1 MSSSS
6 QLSQSLQSLSE
17 SLKTTNTLILRLA
30 KLTFQP
36 GSEGLDESNTVRVE
50 LSQDV
55 HESLKQHEEDLEL
68 LKQEVT
74 DLTASNGPQF
84 YNPRRR
90 DSERDRERNRETAR
104 LESQVVR
111 LGEDLHK
118 TRNAFRRA
126 QITAKRASEAAKLK
140 EREILFQSLQQ
151 EPQTNNTDTADPT
164 QNPRD
169 LLFASRRPG
178 GKQQQQ
184 QSLNKD
190 ELVAQ
195 ASSDVTSSLRRTHD
209 LLSTELS
216 RSRFAQETFDQ
227 STAALAQL
235 GESYNSLDTILNNS
249 RNLLST
255 LLRSQK
261 SDTWYLET
269 AFRILLATF
278 IWLIFRRLLFGPF
291 IKLPLFLYRAAWF
304 LTYWILLKPFIL
316 FLTISGVITT
326 ETQTLS
332 PPRGFAPTTSRAPL
346 IVKNSAKGG
355 VPTLH
360 PEMRENPGTGMP
372 AGAGGQGAKIGRRGE
387 GAQGGQQQTLSEEIG
402 RMAEGQGQGERQ
414 GEAKVVRRGDGTV
427 LEERGDVPRNPKKK
441 MFEAGGEEVGQA
453 QQQEG
458 GQRRKRDEL

>member
-1 MSSSS
+1 MSSSN
-6 QLSQSLQSLSE
+6 QLAQSLQSLSE

-36 GSEGLDESNTVRVE
+36 GTEGLDEPNTVRVE
-50 LSQDV
+50 LSQDI

-68 LKQEVT
+68 VKQEVA
-74 DLTASNGPQF
+74 DLTTTTGPQAH
-84 YNPRRR
+84 NPRRR

-111 LGEDLHK
+111 LGEDLTR
-118 TRNAFRRA
+118 TRNQFRRA
-126 QITAKRASEAAKLK
+126 QITAKRASEAAKLR
-140 EREILFQSLQQ
+140 ERELLFQSLQK
-151 EPQTNNTDTADPT
+151 EPPTSTDDLA

-169 LLFASRRPG
+169 LLFAGRRLAS
-178 GKQQQQ
+178 KHQ

-190 ELVAQ
+190 ELAAQ

-235 GESYNSLDTILNNS
+235 GESYNSLDNILSTS
-249 RNLLST
+249 RNLLGT

-278 IWLIFRRLLFGPF
+278 LWLVFRRLLFGPF
-291 IKLPLFLYRAAWF
+291 IKLPLFLYKVGWF
-304 LTYWILLKPFIL
+304 LTYWILLKPFLL
-316 FLTISGVITT
+316 FLTVSGVITT
-326 ETQTLS
+326 ETKTLS
-332 PPRGFAPTTSRAPL
+332 PPDFGPTSSRAPL
-346 IVKNSAKGG
+346 IVKPSAQGG
-355 VPTLH
+355 IPTLPAM
-360 PEMRENPGTGMP
+360 PEGMQNPGQP
-372 AGAGGQGAKIGRRGE
+372 AGAGGSGAKLGKGAYAGGE
-387 GAQGGQQQTLSEEIG
+387 QKLSEEIG
-402 RMAEGQGQGERQ
+402 KMAEQSAQGE
-414 GEAKVVRRGDGTV
+414 KVQRRGDGTI
-427 LEERGDVPRNPKKK
+427 LEERGDTPKNPKKK
-441 MFEAGGEEVGQA
+441 MFEAGAE
-453 QQQEG
+453 EG